1 MERLEG
7 TRHLDVFLYL
17 CLLVGALRLSKV
29 TLEIVF
35 VDTGLVLLGWNSI
48 WYQLSWCDGYWH
60 LVVVAALHGIEPAH
74 AITPHPSVRVACAE

>member
-7 TRHLDVFLYL
+7 TRDLDVFLYL
-17 CLLVGALRLSKV
+17 CLLVGTLWLSKV

-48 WYQLSWCDGYWH
+48 VSTQL
-60 LVVVAALHGIEPAH
+60 V
-74 AITPHPSVRVACAE
+74 